1 MIVLVIAVAVGPL
14 AGAVAAACGARA
26 RGAGWAGAAGALV
39 ALGCS
44 VALLVSQLH
53 RAPLRG
59 WGGYLYLDSLSCFFL
74 FTVASVTLL
83 AAVGSVAYLSAEEDA
98 GHLSAFQVRLYFVF
112 FGLFAALMLA
122 ALETGNLGLLFVLI
136 EASTLASAALVGL
149 EARASSLEAAWKY
162 VIISS
167 FGVTIALAGT
177 LFLFYSASGLHLA
190 PDLRLTWPYLF
201 SHAHAL
207 APQSLRL
214 AFLLA
219 VVGYGTKV
227 GLAPMHT
234 WLPDAHAEA
243 PSPAS
248 AMLSA
253 ALLNTGMYAIIRFLA
268 ITRARLGEGFPRG
281 VLLVF
286 GFLSIVIGVLF
297 MIRRGNFKRL
307 FAYSS
312 VEHMG
317 IIAVALGF
325 GGVLGLYGALL
336 QTLNHALAKAV
347 LFLTSGDVALRYRT
361 REAAGVRGLLAAAP
375 VTGGALLLGSFA
387 VLGSPPFGVFLSEL
401 TIVRAGFAA
410 TGPGLPLLLLAL
422 LVIAFIGFA
431 RTTTGMATGP
441 VTPGPAA
448 ASPAA
453 ASPVVTSPVA
463 TSPVVTSTAATHP
476 GAGGAVSGDGQAPRP
491 VVTSTV
497 AAGVL
502 VASPM
507 AANPTEAAEVQP
519 SRSPYRGRA
528 VRLTAVAPLV
538 VGLAAL
544 LVLGLWIPAGL
555 DTVIRHS
562 VAVIL

>member
-1 MIVLVIAVAVGPL
+1 MIVLVIAVVAGPL
-14 AGAVAAACGARA
+14 AGTAAAACGARA
-26 RGAGWAGAAGALV
+26 RQAGWAGAAGSLV
-39 ALGCS
+39 ALACAS
-44 VALLVSQLH
+44 WLLVAELH

-74 FTVASVTLL
+74 FTVAAVTLL
-83 AAVGSVAYLSAEEDA
+83 AAVGSVAYLSAEEDS
-98 GHLSAFQVRLYFVF
+98 GRLSPFQVRLYFIF

-177 LFLFYSASGLHLA
+177 LFLFYSASGLHLP

-207 APQSLRL
+207 APASLRL

-253 ALLNTGMYAIIRFLA
+253 ALLNTGMYAIMRFFA
-268 ITRARLGEGFPRG
+268 ITKVRLGDGFPRG
-281 VLLVF
+281 VLLTF
-286 GFLSIVIGVLF
+286 GFASIVIGVLF

-336 QTLNHALAKAV
+336 QVLNHAIAKAV
-347 LFLTSGDVALRYRT
+347 LFLTSGDVALRYQT
-361 REAAGVRGLLAAAP
+361 REAAGVRGLLAAVP
-375 VTGGALLLGSFA
+375 VTGGALLLASFA
-387 VLGSPPFGVFLSEL
+387 VLGSPPFGLFLSEL
-401 TIVRAGFAA
+401 TIIRAGFAA
-410 TGPGLPLLLLAL
+410 SEPALSLLLLAL
-422 LVIAFIGFA
+422 LAIAFVAFA
-431 RTTTGMATGP
+431 RTTTGMVTGP
-441 VTPGPAA
+441 GTATPVLTHPVTIGSAVTSAVVTGPAA
-448 ASPAA
+448 TGTVVAERVLASTGEAK
-453 ASPVVTSPVA
+453 
-463 TSPVVTSTAATHP
+463 TA
-476 GAGGAVSGDGQAPRP
+476 
-491 VVTSTV
+491 
-497 AAGVL
+497 
-502 VASPM
+502 
-507 AANPTEAAEVQP
+507 QP
-519 SRSPYRGRA
+519 SSSPYRGR
-528 VRLTAVAPLV
+528 VTALAATAPLV
-538 VGLAAL
+538 IGLAAL

-555 DTVIRHS
+555 DTVIRHCVVVLS
-562 VAVIL
+562 

>member
-1 MIVLVIAVAVGPL
+1 MILLMIVAAAGPL
-14 AGAVAAACGARA
+14 AGTATAACGARGRA
-26 RGAGWAGAAGALV
+26 AGWTGAAGALV
-39 ALGCS
+39 SLGS
-44 VALLVSQLH
+44 AVWLLAADLH
-53 RAPLRG
+53 RTPVVA

-74 FTVASVTLL
+74 LTVAAVTLL
-83 AAVGSVAYLSAEEDA
+83 ASVGSVAYLSAEEDA
-98 GHLSAFQVRLYFVF
+98 ERLTSFQVRLYYVF

-167 FGVTIALAGT
+167 LGVTIALAGT
-177 LFLFYSASGLHLA
+177 LFLYYSATGLHLA
-190 PDLRLTWPYLF
+190 AESRLAWPYLF

-268 ITRARLGEGFPRG
+268 ITHARLGDGFPRA
-281 VLLVF
+281 VLLTF

-297 MIRRGNFKRL
+297 MIRRGTAGGPGGRPPGVNVKRL

-325 GGVLGLYGALL
+325 GGLLGLYGALL
-336 QTLNHALAKAV
+336 QTLNHAIAKAV
-347 LFLTSGDVALRYRT
+347 LFLTSGDVSLRYHT
-361 REAAGVRGLLAAAP
+361 REAAGVRGLLAAVP

-401 TIVRAGFAA
+401 TIVRAGFA
-410 TGPGLPLLLLAL
+410 GSSPVFPLLLLAL
-422 LVIAFIGFA
+422 LAVAFVAFA
-431 RTTTGMATGP
+431 RTTTAMVTGRP
-441 VTPGPAA
+441 SVPPPSGRPDESEFAA
-448 ASPAA
+448 HLTAPDPLSSPSSEPDAL
-453 ASPVVTSPVA
+453 
-463 TSPVVTSTAATHP
+463 
-476 GAGGAVSGDGQAPRP
+476 AP
-491 VVTSTV
+491 
-497 AAGVL
+497 
-502 VASPM
+502 
-507 AANPTEAAEVQP
+507 
-519 SRSPYRGRA
+519 PYRGR
-528 VRLTAVAPLV
+528 VAGLAAIVPLG
-538 VGLAAL
+538 VGLVAL

-555 DTVIRHS
+555 DTLIRHC
-562 VAVIL
+562 VAVMS

>member
-1 MIVLVIAVAVGPL
+1 MIILVILAAAAPL
-14 AGAVAAACGARA
+14 AGTLAAAGGARA
-26 RGAGWAGAAGALV
+26 RRAGWTGVAGAGI
-39 ALGCS
+39 ALGCA
-44 VALLVSQLH
+44 VYLLVAQLH

-59 WGGYLYLDSLSCFFL
+59 WAGFLYVDSLSAFFL
-74 FTVASVTLL
+74 LTVAGVTLL
-83 AAVGSVAYLSAEEDA
+83 AAVGSVAYLSAEEDS
-98 GHLSAFQVRLYFVF
+98 GRLSRFQVRLYFIF
-112 FGLFAALMLA
+112 FGLFASLMLA
-122 ALETGNLGLLFVLI
+122 SLETGNLGLLFVLI

-149 EARASSLEAAWKY
+149 EARSSSLEAAWKY

-177 LFLFYSASGLHLA
+177 LYLFYSASGLHLA
-190 PDLRLTWPYLF
+190 PDLALTWPYLF

-207 APQSLRL
+207 APASLRL

-268 ITRARLGEGFPRG
+268 IARAGLGDGFPRG
-281 VLLVF
+281 VLLAF
-286 GFLSIVIGVLF
+286 GFASIVIGVLF
-297 MIRRGNFKRL
+297 MVRRGTAGGPGGRPPGMNFKRL

-336 QTLNHALAKAV
+336 HTLNHAIAKAV
-347 LFLTSGDVALRYRT
+347 LFLSGGDVSLRYQT
-361 REAAGVRGLLAAAP
+361 REATRVTGLLAAVP

-387 VLGSPPFGVFLSEL
+387 VLGSPPFGLFLSEL
-401 TIVRAGFAA
+401 TIVRAGFAES
-410 TGPGLPLLLLAL
+410 GPVLPLLLLAL
-422 LVIAFIGFA
+422 LAIAFVAFA
-431 RTTTGMATGP
+431 RTTTGMVTGEP
-441 VTPGPAA
+441 Q
-448 ASPAA
+448 ASP
-453 ASPVVTSPVA
+453 
-463 TSPVVTSTAATHP
+463 
-476 GAGGAVSGDGQAPRP
+476 G
-491 VVTSTV
+491 
-497 AAGVL
+497 
-502 VASPM
+502 
-507 AANPTEAAEVQP
+507 
-519 SRSPYRGRA
+519 PYRGRGVGLA
-528 VRLTAVAPLV
+528 AVAPLL

-562 VAVIL
+562 MAVLS